1 MSHLC
6 TLMQI
11 LMNAIVGLIPCR
23 QIINI
28 QLWGRLSQITHVFHL
43 ILYLQMKMVILYGS
57 PLFEGYEHVDGC
69 FTCVGRAFGLWRL
82 TQRLDD
88 LLNYNVSYISGNE
101 FTPCLPSIDNPVKQL
116 MEYKLLDKPEDE
128 MTEDELRDANRGMR
142 ITGNDLWITAVD
154 VRKLIESQGDYH
166 LLDTAY
172 QHNLIMPKN
181 LNDAPHHSAERHAT
195 NREQVLMAAFRFK
208 DENEKLFESECRKD
222 DGNYNFSAW
231 ARLVLE
237 RPFLFPDAEIKIKTE
252 DSVSTIIGN
261 AFKPPSQRRK

>member
-1 MSHLC
+1 
-6 TLMQI
+6 
-11 LMNAIVGLIPCR
+11 
-23 QIINI
+23 
-28 QLWGRLSQITHVFHL
+28 
-43 ILYLQMKMVILYGS
+43 MVILYGS